1 MRNNESS
8 LQQRINEVNRKLEN
22 AKRREKELFDAY
34 SDCCVLVQQLETEA
48 EELRQTIE

>member
-1 MRNNESS
+1 MRSNESS

>member
-1 MRNNESS
+1 MRNNEPS
-8 LQQRINEVNRKLEN
+8 LQHRINEVNRKLDN